1 MPSSFVSHQKIY
13 HPSYQERFMG
23 QYEDNVEGY
32 IKGSP
37 ITWAN
42 NLKGKLLI
50 IHGTGDDNVIYQSFE
65 SLVNELIDHKKQ
77 FSMMSYPNRNHG
89 LREGINTDYHLYT
102 LRTNYL
108 LNNLPPG
115 PNE

>member
-1 MPSSFVSHQKIY
+1 
-13 HPSYQERFMG
+13 MG
-23 QYEDNVEGY
+23 QYVDNVEGY

-42 NLKGKLLI
+42 NLQGKLLI
-50 IHGTGDDNVIYQSFE
+50 IHGTGDDNVIYQSLE